1 MSETDA
7 SVRAKMEKPEPL
19 SWVITQRLFMKGGQL
34 STLTKTST
42 LDSVSYPSL
51 TDSQTLGKMIK
62 IANHQ
67 FPHLQNGQ
75 ILSDDMWLL

>member
-1 MSETDA
+1 
-7 SVRAKMEKPEPL
+7 
-19 SWVITQRLFMKGGQL
+19 MKGGQL